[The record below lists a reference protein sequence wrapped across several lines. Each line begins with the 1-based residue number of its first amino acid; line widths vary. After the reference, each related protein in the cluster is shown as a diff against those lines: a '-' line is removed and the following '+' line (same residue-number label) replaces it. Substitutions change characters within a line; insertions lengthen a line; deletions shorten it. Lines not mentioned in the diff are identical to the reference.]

1 MYFYYDG
8 IRVKVFFYVNV
19 VILKKNNLKVYL
31 NIKKNKILK

>member
-19 VILKKNNLKVYL
+19 VILKKNLKVYL

>member
-19 VILKKNNLKVYL
+19 VILVLKKKFKGLFKY
-31 NIKKNKILK
+31 

>member
-19 VILKKNNLKVYL
+19 VILKKKFKGLFKY
-31 NIKKNKILK
+31 